1 MENSKNL
8 KELFEERKKIY
19 EELSSLERDYS
30 SINIIDNNFLDKI
43 KILIKI
49 EEEILKHT
57 TWRIG

>member
-43 KILIKI
+43 KILVKI
-49 EEEILKHT
+49 EKEILKHT